1 MSMQGMA
8 RAFDGAIYSEQR
20 DGERLARQQR
30 AVRAAMSDGRWH
42 TLSELGAKLGYP
54 EASVSA
60 RLRDLR
66 KPKHGGHT
74 VERRYAG
81 SGLWEYRLVPK
92 EVQPW

>member
-1 MSMQGMA
+1 MA
-8 RAFDGAIYSEQR
+8 RAYDGATYDADR

-30 AVRAAMSDGRWH
+30 AVRAAMADGRWH
-42 TLSELGAKLGYP
+42 TLSELSARLGYP

-74 VERRYAG
+74 VERRYHG
-81 SGLWEYRLVPK
+81 NGLWCYRLIPR
-92 EVQPW
+92 QASPR